1 MSHVLWWA
9 WCLTAILFTAVAL
22 GRVLR
27 RRRSAPRRAVRRALL
42 LRPVDAPTP
51 SELENLSLSVPGV
64 EQVVVSSYRLRLP
77 DAVRWLP
84 SDPPGFN
91 RKLGHLKYALAV
103 REDPTRPVLVVDAD
117 VRVDAALVDSLLSAL
132 ESGAAL
138 AWAAPRPLQGGVE
151 RGLLVQSVHSFEVLE
166 VMSLGSTPLCGKAMA
181 LGPQACE
188 VLATLPDCLGE
199 DLELSRALSARGLP
213 VRLAGEARM
222 PERAAAVARYT
233 RWMQVLKAHRPS
245 LFPTVPLLFACT
257 PLLLLG
263 AAVEG
268 SAAMGAGA
276 AALVVL
282 RSTLASVLERRP
294 GAFLG
299 WLGAESLLL
308 WCWTRA
314 LVKGSRVV
322 WRGRPL
328 VVGAEGRLGVA
339 R

>member
-1 MSHVLWWA
+1 MTSALWWA

-22 GRVLR
+22 VRVLR
-27 RRRSAPRRAVRRALL
+27 RSRLAPSQASRRVLL
-42 LRPVDAPTP
+42 LRPVDAPSP
-51 SELENLSLSVPGV
+51 SELENLSVSLPGV

-103 REDPTRPVLVVDAD
+103 REEVTRPVLVVDAD
-117 VRVDAALVDSLLSAL
+117 VRVDTALVDSLLSAL

-138 AWAAPRPLQGGVE
+138 AWAAPRPSQRGVE

-166 VMSLGSTPLCGKAMA
+166 EMSLGSTPLCGKAMA
-181 LGPQACE
+181 LGPQACA

-222 PERAAAVARYT
+222 PARVPAVARYT
-233 RWMQVLKAHRPS
+233 RWMQVLRAHRPA

-257 PLLLLG
+257 PPLLLV

-268 SAAMGAGA
+268 SLAMGAGGA
-276 AALVVL
+276 VLVLL
-282 RSTLASVLERRP
+282 RATLASVLERRP
-294 GAFLG
+294 GVFLG
-299 WLGAESLLL
+299 WLGAELLLL
-308 WCWTRA
+308 WCWCRA
-314 LVKGSRVV
+314 LVQGSRVV